1 MRKVLFFT
9 FVFCFCVFAK
19 KNAEITAVATSI
31 PALASL
37 AKEILK
43 DTPIEVIEPFGNEIS
58 IDELDQV
65 AKDYE
70 ARLDEISKKT
80 TAVVNIRSVIAAD
93 PLFVQMR
100 HRNIKIIEIDC
111 ATPLSP
117 VLTAVGKIRKE
128 DGSLNPFVWLSL
140 SNSIRMAEV
149 LQNDFCALFPKYAKK
164 INTNLIEFKKKAN
177 DLRNSYV
184 RRFLEINNF
193 SAVCLSGDFDYLLK
207 DIDLFV
213 VGKFPPEYEWNE
225 EITANF
231 EKLLENKQVGT
242 VINRWETGSPAEE
255 IMAKFGVKTSVLK
268 TGFPAG
274 NDFENGFL
282 EFWAKNAETLLQAIK
297 ATENGK

>member
-1 MRKVLFFT
+1 MRKILYFILMLCV
-9 FVFCFCVFAK
+9 CVFAK
-19 KNAEITAVATSI
+19 KNTDIMTVATSV
-31 PALASL
+31 PALAALS
-37 AKEILK
+37 KEILK
-43 DTPIEVIEPFGNEIS
+43 GTPIEVVEPFGNETS
-58 IDELDQV
+58 IDELDYV

-70 ARLDEISKKT
+70 ARLDEISKKAA
-80 TAVVNIRSVIAAD
+80 AVADIRSIIATD

-100 HRNIKIIEIDC
+100 HRNIKIVEIDC

-117 VLTAVGKIRKE
+117 VLTAVGKIRKD
-128 DGSLNPFVWLSL
+128 DGSFNQFVWLSL

-164 INTNLIEFKKKAN
+164 ISENLIEFKKNAN

-184 RRFLEINNF
+184 RMFLGVDNF
-193 SAVCLSGDFDYLLK
+193 NAVCFSGDFDYMLK

-231 EKLLENKQVGT
+231 EKLLENKQIGT
-242 VINRWETGSPAEE
+242 VISRWEAGSPAFE
-255 IMAKFGVKTSVLK
+255 IMTKFGVKASVLK

-282 EFWAKNAETLLQAIK
+282 EFWAKNAETLLQAMK
-297 ATENGK
+297 ETENGK

>member
-1 MRKVLFFT
+1 MRKILPFILT
-9 FVFCFCVFAK
+9 FCVCVFAK
-19 KNAEITAVATSI
+19 KNAEPTAVATSI
-31 PALASL
+31 PALAAL

-43 DTPIEVIEPFGNEIS
+43 DTPIEIIEPFGKEIS

-80 TAVVNIRSVIAAD
+80 AAVVNIRSVIAAD

-100 HRNIKIIEIDC
+100 HRNIKIVEIDC
-111 ATPLSP
+111 ATPISP
-117 VLTAVGKIRKE
+117 VLTAVGKTRKE

-149 LQNDFCALFPKYAKK
+149 LQNDFCALFPKYAKN
-164 INTNLIEFKKKAN
+164 INANLIEFKKKAN
-177 DLRNSYV
+177 GLRNSYV
-184 RRFLEINNF
+184 RRFLDVDNF

-207 DIDLFV
+207 DVDLFV
-213 VGKFPPEYEWNE
+213 VGKFPPEYEWDK
-225 EITANF
+225 EITLNF

-242 VINRWETGSPAEE
+242 VISRWEPGSPAEE
-255 IMAKFGVKTSVLK
+255 IMTKFDVGASVLK

-282 EFWAKNAETLLQAIK
+282 EFWAKNAEAILQTMTL
-297 ATENGK
+297 TENGK

>member
-1 MRKVLFFT
+1 MRKVLFFIT
-9 FVFCFCVFAK
+9 VFCVCVFAK
-19 KNAEITAVATSI
+19 KNAEITAVTTSI
-31 PALASL
+31 PALAAL
-37 AKEILK
+37 VKEILK
-43 DTPIEVIEPFGNEIS
+43 DTPIEIIEPFGNEIS

-80 TAVVNIRSVIAAD
+80 AAVADIRSVIAAD

-100 HRNIKIIEIDC
+100 HRNIKIVEIDC

-117 VLTAVGKIRKE
+117 ILTAVGKIRKE

-164 INTNLIEFKKKAN
+164 INANLIEFKKNAN

-184 RRFLEINNF
+184 RRFLDIDNF
-193 SAVCLSGDFDYLLK
+193 SAVCLSDDFDYMLK

-225 EITANF
+225 EITTNF
-231 EKLLENKQVGT
+231 EKLLENKQIGT
-242 VINRWETGSPAEE
+242 VISRWAAGSPASE
-255 IMAKFGVKTSVLK
+255 IMTKFGVKVSVLR

-282 EFWAKNAETLLQAIK
+282 AFWAKNAEAVLK
-297 ATENGK
+297 AMTETENGK